1 MMLKNKLKKKA
12 RDKKQK
18 LQKINKL
25 ILERQKK
32 KVNEVIINFTVNL
45 FQII

>member
-1 MMLKNKLKKKA
+1 MMLENKLKKKA

-25 ILERQKK
+25 ILEQQKK
-32 KVNEVIINFTVNL
+32 KVNEFI
-45 FQII
+45 